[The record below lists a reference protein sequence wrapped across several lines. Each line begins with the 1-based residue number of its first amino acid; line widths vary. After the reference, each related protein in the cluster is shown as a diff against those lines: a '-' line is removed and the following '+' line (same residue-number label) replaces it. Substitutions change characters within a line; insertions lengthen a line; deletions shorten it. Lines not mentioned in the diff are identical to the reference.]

1 MMRQFDVIVLGLGHA
16 GIEAALAAARMGCRV
31 AGVTLAAERAGLMSC
46 NPAIGGPGKSQ
57 LVAEIDALGGAMA
70 QAADASGTQFRI
82 LNRSKGPALR
92 ATRVLVDRLGYAR
105 AVQRRLRAQPGLTVL
120 EGEASG
126 LMVREGQIEGVGL
139 TDGRVLEAAAVV
151 ITAGTFLAA
160 RMHVG
165 QQVKAGGRAGDGSAE
180 GLSEALRALGLE
192 LSRFKTGTPPRL
204 EGQSIDY
211 RACVAQPSE
220 ADAGPL
226 STATDRSRH
235 PTLRQMA
242 CYLTHTT
249 AATRAVVRE
258 ALPLSPL
265 RTGAIGARGP
275 RYCPSLEH
283 KVLGYPARENHPV
296 YLEPEDEH
304 GRVVYPAGLSTSLP
318 EEAQWDLVRT
328 IPGLERARLL
338 RAGYAVEY
346 DYVPATQLDG
356 ALQARICSGLFLA
369 GQINGSSGYE
379 EAAGQG
385 LVAGVNAALHSQ
397 GRRAWIPAREESFLG
412 VLCDDLTRR
421 GFDEPYRVLPA
432 RAEARLLLR
441 EDNAAVRLWRIG
453 RDLGVLEEGRWRASE
468 DLEVRIRGVQNRLTR
483 EQIRWIRQPAT
494 TLPEFLESERVEAG
508 ARSREAEALGA
519 AFLELRYAPYQR
531 QQAVAGR
538 RLRELANLPIPGD
551 LAFDGLIGLS
561 REALAALQRARPRT
575 LAEAQALPGM
585 TNSAAAVLA
594 AHLRRRNAP
603 LALD

>member
-1 MMRQFDVIVLGLGHA
+1 MRQFDVIVLGLGHA

-31 AGVTLAAERAGLMSC
+31 AGVTLSVERAGLMSC

-105 AVQRRLRAQPGLTVL
+105 AVQRRVRAQPGLTVL

-126 LMVREGQIEGVGL
+126 LMVREGRIEGVGL

-165 QQVKAGGRAGDGSAE
+165 QRVEAGGRAGDGSAE
-180 GLSEALRALGLE
+180 GLPEALRALGLE

-211 RACVAQPSE
+211 RACVAQLSE

-226 STATDRSRH
+226 SAVTDRSRH

-242 CYLTHTT
+242 CYLTNTT
-249 AATRAVVRE
+249 AATHAVVRE

-283 KVLGYPARENHPV
+283 KVVGYPARENHPV

-318 EEAQWDLVRT
+318 EEAQWDLLRT

-356 ALQARICSGLFLA
+356 ALQARVCSGLFLA

-385 LVAGVNAALHSQ
+385 LVAGLNAALHSQ

-432 RAEARLLLR
+432 RAEARLHLR

-468 DLEVRIRGVQNRLTR
+468 DLEVRIRGVQDRLTR

-494 TLPEFLESERVEAG
+494 TLPEFLESERVGAG

-594 AHLRRRNAP
+594 AHLRRRSAP